1 MDMDFREL
9 LGVRRSIR
17 EFEDKDVP
25 LPLIEEIIADGC
37 EAPNGGNRQ
46 PWAFIVIT
54 NKDLMKRCSDE
65 SKMNI
70 LLEIDRHPNSTLSGY
85 KMILQNKEFN
95 VFYNAPCLIYI
106 AGLRTVHSA
115 NVDCALAA
123 SYLML
128 SAADRGLGTC
138 WINLGSVIKDK
149 ELLKEIGLPY
159 DYSIVAP
166 IILGYPAKIPG
177 KTPRDKP
184 KIFKVIQ

>member
-1 MDMDFREL
+1 MDFREL
-9 LGVRRSIR
+9 LRVRRSIR
-17 EFEDKDVP
+17 EFEAKEVP
-25 LPLIEEIIADGC
+25 LPLIREIIADGC

-46 PWAFIVIT
+46 PWAFIVII

-65 SKMNI
+65 SKKNI
-70 LLEIDRHPNSTLSGY
+70 LQEIEHNPTSPVAGY
-85 KMILQNKEFN
+85 KTILQNHHFN

-115 NVDCALAA
+115 PVDCALAA

-138 WINLGSVIKDK
+138 WIYLGSVIKDQA
-149 ELLKEIGLPY
+149 LLKEIGLSD
-159 DYSIVAP
+159 DYAIVAP
-166 IILGYPAKIPG
+166 IILGYPVKIPG

-184 KIFKVIQ
+184 KIFNVIH

>member
-1 MDMDFREL
+1 MDFKEL
-9 LGVRRSIR
+9 LRVRRSIR
-17 EFEDKDVP
+17 EFEDKEVP
-25 LPLIEEIIADGC
+25 LPLIQEIITDAC

-46 PWAFIVIT
+46 PWAYVVIT
-54 NKDLMKRCSDE
+54 NKGMMKRCSDE
-65 SKMNI
+65 SKINI
-70 LLEIDRHPNSTLSGY
+70 LLEIDKNPASSLAGY
-85 KMILQNKEFN
+85 KLILQDKTFN

-106 AGLRTVHSA
+106 AGLRSVHSA

-149 ELLKEIGLPY
+149 DLLNEIGLPY

-166 IILGYPAKIPG
+166 IILGYPVKIPN

-184 KIFKVIQ
+184 KILKIMQ